1 MADYNRD
8 DRNDDRNNRNYG
20 KKPYG
25 GGNRGSGPRGG
36 GYGRGPRRNDDR
48 GDRPRYNDKPRRDFN
63 DKPRRDY
70 GDRPRRDYGDKPRHD
85 RDGESGDRP
94 RYNDRPRRDYGDRPR
109 RDYNDKPRRD
119 YGDKPRRDYGDRP
132 RRDYGDKPRYDRDG
146 EGRSEDRPRYSDRP
160 RRDFNDKPR
169 RDYGDRPRRDRGDRS
184 GGDRHGRSGGYQ
196 RRDRYDDRDRSTP
209 VFEEPQV
216 QETVVTE
223 QEYKLTIPS
232 DPQKILFKGID
243 CQVNGRD
250 DIALI
255 LFLHGAV
262 GMSKGCE
269 NNAIT
274 MMRGMDHDTLVSTRA
289 SIADKCTPQAMVE
302 YDYICLTMDKSSERR
317 FLEGM
322 YSDRDPHAVYC
333 MMRLEEV
340 QPEDPVIEEFASN
353 YDSMPDKV
361 TDGLIFMKRRMG
373 SEKAEECLKMNEQR
387 KALRMSIRN
396 VFAKAVRGDAASAK
410 KMEELASIFPEARF
424 LCGYLDA
431 RADGV
436 GVEYLKNGYH
446 DNGKFIVAMSADL
459 DIADDPFGM
468 FLRAKRLQA
477 DKEDWIRF
485 MIDAAKAGSDEAL
498 DELKPV
504 QNRAD
509 VRKAF
514 SSIYLARGDAEN
526 LVRQY
531 DGEDSYYLDQ
541 YCAGDPDKIEAVG
554 KLMNGEKEIDWLKRN
569 YRAGVE
575 ECRDALVAMA
585 ADESR
590 HSKRLVYAL
599 HDVGADMDA
608 AKLWFAMGDDPTLP
622 SYKWLGKV
630 CESDDVKEYVKEQ
643 FEARGDLETF
653 EAIFVD
659 DGYTSRGSNKGG
671 RGRPDGRRGGRR
683 Y

>member
-48 GDRPRYNDKPRRDFN
+48 G
-63 DKPRRDY
+63 
-70 GDRPRRDYGDKPRHD
+70 GDRNH
-85 RDGESGDRP
+85 GDRP
-94 RYNDRPRRDYGDRPR
+94 RYNDR
-109 RDYNDKPRRD
+109 PRRD

-132 RRDYGDKPRYDRDG
+132 RRDYGDRPRQDRDG
-146 EGRSEDRPRYSDRP
+146 EGASGDRPRY
-160 RRDFNDKPR
+160 NDKPR
-169 RDYGDRPRRDRGDRS
+169 RDYGDRPRRDYGDRPRRDCGDKPRRDRDGD
-184 GGDRHGRSGGYQ
+184 GGDRPRYNDRPRRDYGDRPHRDHGDRPRRDYGDRPRRDYGDKPRRDNRSGGYQ
-196 RRDRYDDRDRSTP
+196 RRDRYDDNDRSAP
-209 VFEEPQV
+209 VSEEQPV
-216 QETVVTE
+216 QEVVVE

-302 YDYICLTMDKSSERR
+302 YDYICLTMDLSSERR
-317 FLEGM
+317 FLDGM
-322 YSDRDPHAVYC
+322 YSDRDPHAIYC
-333 MMRLEEV
+333 MMRLEQV
-340 QPEDPVIEEFASN
+340 QPEDPVIDEFASN

-373 SEKAEECLKMNEQR
+373 SEKAEKCMKLNEQR
-387 KALRMSIRN
+387 KALKMSIRN
-396 VFAKAVRGDAASAK
+396 VFAKAIRGDEASRK
-410 KMEELASIFPEARF
+410 KMDELAALFPEASF

-431 RADGV
+431 RADGA

-446 DNGKFIVAMSADL
+446 DNGKFIVSMSADL
-459 DIADDPFGM
+459 GIADDPFGM

-630 CESDDVKEYVKEQ
+630 CESDDVKAFVKEQ
-643 FEARGDLETF
+643 FEARGDSETF

-659 DGYTSRGSNKGG
+659 DGYTSRGSGKGG